1 MIPGS
6 TSDHPSFKK
15 SFDFAI
21 KGFITALK
29 TERNICVMTAVA
41 LATIIA
47 GFVVKLDVAGWVVV
61 LLGSGMVLSA
71 ELINTSIETVVDLA
85 SPEIHPLAAR
95 AKDIAA
101 AAVWILCMF
110 VACAGIIVFAH
121 ALFY

>member
-6 TSDHPSFKK
+6 THNHPSFKK

-21 KGFITALK
+21 KGCITALK
-29 TERNICVMTAVA
+29 TERNICVMVA
-41 LATIIA
+41 LALASIIA
-47 GFVVKLDVAGWVVV
+47 GFIVKLDTTGWVVV

-85 SPEIHPLAAR
+85 SPEMHPLAAR

-101 AAVWILCMF
+101 AAVWVLCMF
-110 VACAGIIVFAH
+110 VACAGLLVFAR
-121 ALFY
+121 ALCC

>member
-6 TSDHPSFKK
+6 THNHPSFKK
-15 SFDFAI
+15 SFGFAI
-21 KGFITALK
+21 KGFVTALK
-29 TERNICVMTAVA
+29 TEHNICVMVGVA
-41 LATIIA
+41 LVAILA
-47 GFVVKLDVAGWVVV
+47 GFTVKLDPLGWVVV

-85 SPEIHPLAAR
+85 SPELHPLAAR

-110 VACAGIIVFAH
+110 VACAGLLVFVR
-121 ALFY
+121 ALFC